1 MNSLKWKLRGSWTN
15 PSEVIRIDVL
25 AILLYHSCNLN
36 LKADFCFVDY
46 NTETL
51 RMILDFIH
59 TGGIVIDPSQK
70 KILKQMKEL
79 LQCLNIKVINFT

>member
-1 MNSLKWKLRGSWTN
+1 MKVAGFVDESFRSDMNRL
-15 PSEVIRIDVL
+15 L

-36 LKADFCFVDY
+36 LIADFCFVDY

-79 LQCLNIKVINFT
+79 LQCLNIKVNIFTYIDFC